1 MSHEI
6 RTPMNA
12 ILGYA
17 HTLKRTP
24 LQAEQIDRLGKI
36 EDAGRHLLAII
47 NDILDISKIEAGKLV
62 LENTSF
68 QLGTIIDYVRSL
80 IADSAGAKGLRSR
93 WTTDRRSC
101 SGDPT
106 RLRQALLNLA
116 SNAVKFTEAGS
127 IALRPASSNRTTAA
141 CWCASRSRTRDRHRP
156 RQPAHLF
163 QPFKQV
169 DASTTRRY
177 GGTGLGLAITQRLAR
192 LMGAT
197 PAWTA
202 PRGGQ
207 HLLVHRPPGHRQRPR
222 PGRHGLGGRGAS
234 AASTPAPGAAGR
246 GRPVNQEVALE
257 LLGTRGCRTWPPTAG
272 WPSTWP
278 PTPITP

>member
-68 QLGTIIDYVRSL
+68 QLGTIIDYVHSL

-93 WTTDRRSC
+93 STTRTRRELQ
-101 SGDPT
+101 GDPT

-116 SNAVKFTEAGS
+116 SNAVKFTE
-127 IALRPASSNRTTAA
+127 PAPSP
-141 CWCASRSRTRDRHRP
+141 CGP
-156 RQPAHLF
+156 
-163 QPFKQV
+163 
-169 DASTTRRY
+169 
-177 GGTGLGLAITQRLAR
+177 
-192 LMGAT
+192 
-197 PAWTA
+197 A
-202 PRGGQ
+202 PRTG
-207 HLLVHRPPGHRQRPR
+207 
-222 PGRHGLGGRGAS
+222 
-234 AASTPAPGAAGR
+234 
-246 GRPVNQEVALE
+246 
-257 LLGTRGCRTWPPTAG
+257 
-272 WPSTWP
+272 
-278 PTPITP
+278 